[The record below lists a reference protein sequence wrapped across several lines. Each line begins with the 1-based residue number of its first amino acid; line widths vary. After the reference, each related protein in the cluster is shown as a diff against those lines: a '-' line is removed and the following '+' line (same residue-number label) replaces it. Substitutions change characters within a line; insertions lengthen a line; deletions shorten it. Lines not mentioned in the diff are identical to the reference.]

1 MIFTMDSETEMRMGV
16 LKEKVLRHDRLSEEE
31 SQELDSLIEYGRS
44 YLKWA
49 KEVAGPLGEGEE
61 LHIIGGFVVKL
72 GKELTWGPR
81 P

>member
-1 MIFTMDSETEMRMGV
+1 MEFTMDLDTEKRLSV
-16 LKEKVLRHDRLSEEE
+16 LREKVLRHEHLSEEE

-72 GKELTWGPR
+72 GKKLTMGA
-81 P
+81 